1 MEGKKVIFLPEDR
14 RICEELLRSAYDRG
28 DDAIPLSE
36 LIVAVGRNFI
46 GAPYEAETLEREGD
60 EELVV
65 NLRAF
70 DCITFVENAVVLAG
84 MIRAGKTGFADFAS
98 ALESI
103 RYRGGRRDGYPSRLH
118 YFTDWLR
125 DNGRRGIV
133 RDITAGIGGRPFRKQ
148 FHALTDRREEHPAL
162 KDATAFGRMRI
173 VEAACSRRTQ
183 CHIAKAD
190 LNRAAEGIADGDIIA
205 ITTDEKGLDVS
216 HAGLAVHDRGQ
227 LHLLHASSAAGKVVL
242 SDTTLDRYL
251 LSRRTRTGIIVGRAE
266 DPSGLRPPRR
276 RRRPPGRSPGRAPD
290 PARDSPSP
298 SG

>member
-1 MEGKKVIFLPEDR
+1 LIFLPEDR
-14 RICEELLRSAYDRG
+14 KICEELLRSAYERG
-28 DDAIPLSE
+28 DDALPLPE
-36 LIVAVGRNFI
+36 LIVAVGRHFLDT
-46 GAPYEAETLEREGD
+46 PYEAETLEKEGE

-70 DCITFVENAVVLAG
+70 DCVTFVESTVVLAG
-84 MIRAGKTGFADFAS
+84 MIRAGKADLADFAA
-98 ALESI
+98 ALERI
-103 RYRGGRRDGYPSRLH
+103 RYRGGRGRGYPSRLH

-148 FHALTDRREEHPAL
+148 LHALTDRREEHPAL

-190 LNRAAEGIADGDIIA
+190 LNQAAEGIADGDIIA

-216 HAGLAVHDRGQ
+216 HTGLAAHVRGQ
-227 LHLLHASSAAGKVVL
+227 LHLLHASSTAGKVVL
-242 SDTTLDRYL
+242 SDMTLDRYL
-251 LSRRTRTGIIVGRAE
+251 RSRRTRTGIIVGRMMPDGACGPISE
-266 DPSGLRPPRR
+266 GHPWPCRR
-276 RRRPPGRSPGRAPD
+276 RPPPGRSPRRD
-290 PARDSPSP
+290 PE
-298 SG
+298 